1 MDLRVL
7 QGAVRCGLVW
17 QVWRYYWAFC
27 SMAVMLSS
35 KEPVMVKFSSLKRRL
50 FSTSG
55 DVLHK
60 CRSTSR
66 WIHELG
72 EYYTT
77 CSSSGGVT
85 GKHIDLKELEEDLA
99 KEKSFA

>member
-1 MDLRVL
+1 
-7 QGAVRCGLVW
+7 
-17 QVWRYYWAFC
+17 
-27 SMAVMLSS
+27 MAVLLGIGLMAFMLSS
-35 KEPVMVKFSSLKRRL
+35 REPVMNDNQRFSRLKRRL

-66 WIHELG
+66 WIYELG
-72 EYYTT
+72 DYYTT
-77 CSSSGGVT
+77 CSSSSGIT

-99 KEKSFA
+99 KEKPFA